1 MGGRKRP
8 QTSNLKTSNLKP
20 QNLTEMKRIVISD
33 ESLNSYGF
41 WVVTDGIDLSAFLKN
56 PVMLWNHNRDGHGTV
71 DAQLPIGIW
80 KDLRIENGVLTGEPV
95 FDEKDEFALKIKQKY
110 EAGILNACSMGF
122 VPLEWSD
129 DLEMLKE
136 GQKVA
141 TVTRCRLMEISI
153 CDIPANA
160 NATVVLYDENSKT
173 INLSDLP
180 NMAIG
185 PKINDM
191 TLKEIA
197 LKLGLD
203 ENASLQAIA
212 DAIAD
217 LKSENAS
224 YEATMQNLEQEN
236 GLLKA
241 ENKTL
246 KEQEKSEAVR
256 LLDDAVKTG
265 RIDAKTRPH
274 FEKLFELDH
283 EAAKAALAEMPERK
297 PLTVQPPK
305 GNAGGDERS
314 SWNYL
319 DWMKKDPE
327 GLRNMKKDDPE
338 RFKTLQQTL
347 KR

>member
-1 MGGRKRP
+1 
-8 QTSNLKTSNLKP
+8 
-20 QNLTEMKRIVISD
+20 MKRIVISD
-33 ESLNSYGF
+33 ESINSYGF

-71 DAQLPIGIW
+71 DAQLPIGYW

-95 FDEKDEFALKIKQKY
+95 FDEKDPFAMKVKQKL
-110 EAGILNACSMGF
+110 ESGILNACSMGF

-153 CDIPANA
+153 CDIPSNA
-160 NATVVLYDENSKT
+160 NATVVLYDENT
-173 INLSDLP
+173 NQINLSTLP
-180 NMAIG
+180 TAGTQLATMNNQHLNN
-185 PKINDM
+185 NDM

-203 ENASLQAIA
+203 ENASPQAIA
-212 DAIAD
+212 DAIAN

-236 GLLKA
+236 GLLKE

-246 KEQEKSEAVR
+246 KEHEKAGNEAKKAEAVR

-265 RIDAKTRPH
+265 RIDAKARPQ

-305 GNAGGDERS
+305 GNAGGDERL

-327 GLRNMKKDDPE
+327 GLRKMKTEDPE
-338 RFKTLQQTL
+338 RFKTLQQSL

>member
-1 MGGRKRP
+1 
-8 QTSNLKTSNLKP
+8 
-20 QNLTEMKRIVISD
+20 MKRIVISD

-41 WVVTDGIDLSAFLKN
+41 WVVTDGIDLTAFLRN

-71 DAQLPIGIW
+71 DAQLPIGYW
-80 KDLRIENGVLTGEPV
+80 KDLRVENGVLTGEPV
-95 FDEKDEFALKIKQKY
+95 FDEKDPFAMKVKQKL
-110 EAGILNACSMGF
+110 ESGILNACSMGF

-160 NATVVLYDENSKT
+160 NATVVLYDENT
-173 INLSDLP
+173 NQINLSTLP
-180 NMAIG
+180 TAGTQLATMN
-185 PKINDM
+185 NQHLNNNTM

-203 ENASLQAIA
+203 ENASPQAIA
-212 DAIAD
+212 DAIAN

-236 GLLKA
+236 GLLKE

-246 KEQEKSEAVR
+246 KEHEKAGNEAKKAEAVR
-256 LLDDAVKTG
+256 LLDDAVMTG
-265 RIDAKTRPH
+265 RIDAKARPQ

-305 GNAGGDERS
+305 GNAGGDERL

-327 GLRNMKKDDPE
+327 GLRKMKTEDPE
-338 RFKTLQQTL
+338 RFKTLQQSL

>member
-1 MGGRKRP
+1 
-8 QTSNLKTSNLKP
+8 
-20 QNLTEMKRIVISD
+20 MKRIVISD
-33 ESLNSYGF
+33 ESINSYGF
-41 WVVTDGIDLSAFLKN
+41 WVVTDGIDLSPFLKN
-56 PVMLWNHNRDGHGTV
+56 PVMLWNHNRDDHGTV
-71 DAQLPIGIW
+71 NAQLPIGIW

-95 FDEKDEFALKIKQKY
+95 FDETDEFAVRIKQKY

-129 DLEMLKE
+129 APEMLKE

-153 CDIPANA
+153 CDIPSNA

-173 INLSDLP
+173 INLSDFP
-180 NMAIG
+180 NMEIG
-185 PKINDM
+185 PKINNNM
-191 TLKEIA
+191 SKEIA

-203 ENASLQAIA
+203 ENASPQACVEAIQKKDEKIA
-212 DAIAD
+212 
-217 LKSENAS
+217 
-224 YEATMQNLEQEN
+224 TLE
-236 GLLKA
+236 A
-241 ENKTL
+241 ENKKL
-246 KEQEKSEAVR
+246 KEHEKAANDAKKAEAVR

-265 RIDAKTRPH
+265 RIDAKARPQ

-297 PLTVQPPK
+297 PLTAQPPK
-305 GNAGGDERS
+305 GNAGGDEKS

-327 GLRNMKKDDPE
+327 GLRKMKTEDPD

-347 KR
+347 KKP

>member
-1 MGGRKRP
+1 
-8 QTSNLKTSNLKP
+8 
-20 QNLTEMKRIVISD
+20 MKRIVISD

-56 PVMLWNHNRDGHGTV
+56 PVMLWNHNRDDHGTV
-71 DAQLPIGIW
+71 NAQLPIGIW

-122 VPLEWSD
+122 MPLEWSD
-129 DLEMLKE
+129 TPEMLKE

-153 CDIPANA
+153 CDIPSNA

-191 TLKEIA
+191 SKEIA
-197 LKLGLD
+197 LKLGLE
-203 ENASLQAIA
+203 ENASPQACVEAIQKKDEKIA
-212 DAIAD
+212 
-217 LKSENAS
+217 
-224 YEATMQNLEQEN
+224 TLE
-236 GLLKA
+236 A
-241 ENKTL
+241 ENKKL
-246 KEQEKSEAVR
+246 KEHEKAANEAKRAEAVR

-265 RIDAKTRPH
+265 RIDAKARPK

-327 GLRNMKKDDPE
+327 GLRKMKTDDPD

-347 KR
+347 K

>member
-1 MGGRKRP
+1 
-8 QTSNLKTSNLKP
+8 
-20 QNLTEMKRIVISD
+20 MKRIVISD

-41 WVVTDGIDLSAFLKN
+41 WVVTGGIELEAFLKN

-71 DAQLPIGIW
+71 DAQLPIGYW
-80 KDLRIENGVLTGEPV
+80 KDLRVENGVLTGEPV
-95 FDEKDEFALKIKQKY
+95 FDEKDPFAMKVKQKL
-110 EAGILNACSMGF
+110 ESGILNACSMGF

-129 DLEMLKE
+129 APEMVKE

-160 NATVVLYDENSKT
+160 NATVVLYDENT
-173 INLSDLP
+173 NQINLSTLP
-180 NMAIG
+180 TAGTQLATMN
-185 PKINDM
+185 NQHLNNNTM

-203 ENASLQAIA
+203 ENASPQAIA
-212 DAIAD
+212 DAIAN

-236 GLLKA
+236 GLLKE

-246 KEQEKSEAVR
+246 KEHEKAGNEAKKAEAVR
-256 LLDDAVKTG
+256 LLDDAVMTG
-265 RIDAKTRPH
+265 RIDAKARPQ

-305 GNAGGDERS
+305 GNAGGDERL

-327 GLRNMKKDDPE
+327 GLRKMKTEDPE
-338 RFKTLQQTL
+338 RFKTLQQSL

>member
-1 MGGRKRP
+1 
-8 QTSNLKTSNLKP
+8 
-20 QNLTEMKRIVISD
+20 MKRIVISD
-33 ESLNSYGF
+33 ESINSYGF

-71 DAQLPIGIW
+71 DAQLPIGYW

-95 FDEKDEFALKIKQKY
+95 FDEKDPFAMKVKQKL
-110 EAGILNACSMGF
+110 ESGILNACSMGF

-153 CDIPANA
+153 CDIPSNA
-160 NATVVLYDENSKT
+160 NATVVLYDENT
-173 INLSDLP
+173 NQINLSTLP
-180 NMAIG
+180 TAGTQLATMNNQHLNN
-185 PKINDM
+185 NDM

-203 ENASLQAIA
+203 ENASPQAIA
-212 DAIAD
+212 DAIAN

-236 GLLKA
+236 GLLKE

-246 KEQEKSEAVR
+246 KEHEKAGNEAKKAEAVR

-265 RIDAKTRPH
+265 RIDAKARPQ

-327 GLRNMKKDDPE
+327 GLRKMKTEDPE
-338 RFKTLQQTL
+338 RFKTLQQSL

>member
-1 MGGRKRP
+1 
-8 QTSNLKTSNLKP
+8 
-20 QNLTEMKRIVISD
+20 MKRIVISD

-41 WVVTDGIDLSAFLKN
+41 WVVTDGIDLTAFLRN

-71 DAQLPIGIW
+71 DAQLPIGYW
-80 KDLRIENGVLTGEPV
+80 KDLRVENGVLTGEPV
-95 FDEKDEFALKIKQKY
+95 FDEKDPFAMKVKQKL
-110 EAGILNACSMGF
+110 ESGILNACSMGF

-160 NATVVLYDENSKT
+160 NATVVLYDENT
-173 INLSDLP
+173 NQINLSTLP
-180 NMAIG
+180 TAGTQLATMNNQHLNN
-185 PKINDM
+185 NDM

-203 ENASLQAIA
+203 ENASPQAIA

-246 KEQEKSEAVR
+246 KEHEKAGNEAKKAEAVR

-265 RIDAKTRPH
+265 RIDAKARPQ

-297 PLTVQPPK
+297 PLTAQPPK

-327 GLRNMKKDDPE
+327 GLRKMKTDDPE

-347 KR
+347 K

>member
-1 MGGRKRP
+1 
-8 QTSNLKTSNLKP
+8 
-20 QNLTEMKRIVISD
+20 MKRIVISD

-41 WVVTDGIDLSAFLKN
+41 WVVTDGIDLTAFLRN

-71 DAQLPIGIW
+71 DAQLPIGYW
-80 KDLRIENGVLTGEPV
+80 KDLRVENGVLTGEPV
-95 FDEKDEFALKIKQKY
+95 FDEKDPFAMKVKQKL
-110 EAGILNACSMGF
+110 ESGILNACSMGF

-153 CDIPANA
+153 CDIPSNA
-160 NATVVLYDENSKT
+160 NATVVLYDENT
-173 INLSDLP
+173 NQINLSTLP
-180 NMAIG
+180 TAGTQLATMNNQHLNN
-185 PKINDM
+185 NDM

-203 ENASLQAIA
+203 ENASPQAIA
-212 DAIAD
+212 DAIAN

-246 KEQEKSEAVR
+246 KEHEKAGNEAKKAEAVR
-256 LLDDAVKTG
+256 LLDDAVMTG
-265 RIDAKTRPH
+265 RIDAKARPQ

>member
-1 MGGRKRP
+1 
-8 QTSNLKTSNLKP
+8 
-20 QNLTEMKRIVISD
+20 MKRIVISD
-33 ESLNSYGF
+33 ESINSYGF
-41 WVVTDGIDLSAFLKN
+41 WVVTDGIDLSPFLKN
-56 PVMLWNHNRDGHGTV
+56 PVMLWNHNRDDHGTV
-71 DAQLPIGIW
+71 NAQLPIGIW

-95 FDEKDEFALKIKQKY
+95 FDETDEFAVRIKQKY

-129 DLEMLKE
+129 APEMLKE
-136 GQKVA
+136 GQTVA

-153 CDIPANA
+153 CDIPSNA

-180 NMAIG
+180 NKAIG

-191 TLKEIA
+191 SKEIA
-197 LKLGLD
+197 LKLGLE
-203 ENASLQAIA
+203 ENASPQACVEAIQKKDERIA
-212 DAIAD
+212 
-217 LKSENAS
+217 
-224 YEATMQNLEQEN
+224 TLE
-236 GLLKA
+236 A
-241 ENKTL
+241 ENKKL
-246 KEQEKSEAVR
+246 KEHEKAANDAKKDEAVR

-265 RIDAKTRPH
+265 RIDAKARPQ

-283 EAAKAALAEMPERK
+283 DAAKAALAEMPERK

-327 GLRNMKKDDPE
+327 GLRKMKTEDPD
-338 RFKTLQQTL
+338 RFKTLQQTIE
-347 KR
+347 KKH